1 MNVVARHVRAAGAH
15 LRTRVTRAIL
25 RHRVMAQH
33 PTLRCDPTV
42 VWDYGYSDLDAIE
55 IGQGVVILPYC
66 EIVVH
71 KRNPRSE
78 REGKLVL
85 EDNSAIAAG
94 VNIRAAGGR
103 VRVGRHS
110 GIGQHSTLVAVNHQV
125 RRGMLY
131 LRAPWDTTRAGI
143 DIGDNVWI
151 GANSVVLPGVHV
163 GDNAVVAAGSVVTKD
178 VPAGEIWGGVPAR
191 KLKDVPDGRS

>member
-1 MNVVARHVRAAGAH
+1 MSIISRHVRAASGQ
-15 LRTRVTRAIL
+15 LRTHLTRAIL
-25 RHRVMAQH
+25 RFRVLAH
-33 PTLRCDPTV
+33 NPTLRCDPTV
-42 VWDYGYSDLDAIE
+42 VWDYGYADLDAIE
-55 IGQGVVILPYC
+55 IGQDVVILPFC

-85 EDNSAIAAG
+85 EDNSVIAAG

-103 VRVGRHS
+103 VRIGRHS

-125 RRGMLY
+125 RAGTLY
-131 LRAPWDTTRAGI
+131 LRAPWDTSRAGI
-143 DIGDNVWI
+143 DIGENVWI
-151 GANSVVLPGVHV
+151 GSNSVILPGVHI
-163 GDNAVVAAGSVVTKD
+163 GDNAVVAAGSVVTRS

-191 KLKDVPDGRS
+191 KLKNVPDALS